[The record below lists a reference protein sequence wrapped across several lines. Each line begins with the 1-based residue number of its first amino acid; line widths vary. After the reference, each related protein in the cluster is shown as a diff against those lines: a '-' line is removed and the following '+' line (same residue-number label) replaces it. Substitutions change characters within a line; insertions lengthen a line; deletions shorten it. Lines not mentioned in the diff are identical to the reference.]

1 MQQPHSHAQVI
12 HGFGMFMV
20 AWSVLE
26 GVIQVAIMK
35 ELQVSSA
42 KAIVVTAGMQFRQR
56 VAVLSSLLKLSDTNR
71 KPAIALLRK
80 IEKKGN
86 RNMLVHGH
94 IIVGVPGLLTF
105 VKSSASEDSGLRTNK
120 ASFTTADLQRHVLE
134 LNDEIARLQI
144 LLGVSDAE
152 VQQLV
157 DASLQG
163 AK

>member
-1 MQQPHSHAQVI
+1 
-12 HGFGMFMV
+12 
-20 AWSVLE
+20 
-26 GVIQVAIMK
+26 MK
-35 ELQVSSA
+35 ELQVSPA

-56 VAVLSSLLKLSDTNR
+56 VAVLSSLLKLSETNR
-71 KPAIALLRK
+71 EPAIALLRK
-80 IEKKGN
+80 MEKKGK

-94 IIVGVPGLLTF
+94 IIVGVPGQLTF

-120 ASFTTADLQRHVLE
+120 ASFTTTDLHHHVLE

-144 LLGVSDAE
+144 LLAVSDAE
-152 VQQLV
+152 VQELV